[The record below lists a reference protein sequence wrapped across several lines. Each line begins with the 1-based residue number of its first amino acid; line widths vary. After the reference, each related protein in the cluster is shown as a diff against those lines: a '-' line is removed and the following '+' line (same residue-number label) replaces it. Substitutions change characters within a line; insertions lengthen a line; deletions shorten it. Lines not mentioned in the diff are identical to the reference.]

1 MKSLIFEWHLSDE
14 EIADFLNNATPNWSR
29 AVLVD
34 VMNADVSTTTSEVV
48 ARLSRDWEDDLLAF
62 DAVYQYIVKISDAL
76 SDGTIER
83 VPQEFASK
91 SMTTH

>member
-1 MKSLIFEWHLSDE
+1 MKSLIVEWHLSDE
-14 EIADFLNNATPNWSR
+14 EIADFLNNANPNWSR

-34 VMNADVSTTTSEVV
+34 VMNADFSTTTSEGA
-48 ARLSRDWEDDLLAF
+48 ARLSRGWEDDLLAF
-62 DAVYQYIVKISDAL
+62 EAVYQYIVKISDVL

-83 VPQEFASK
+83 CPQELASK